1 MTLDDALPAGEP
13 WPHLSDVDQLIQLHD
28 RLAPLRVEQTKWLLA
43 KGMPPQSLVA
53 PDPLRRADVVFMPAG
68 RFEFEPDYR
77 GDQAATEAV
86 LILAYE
92 PDGCPADLVAW
103 DPRGNRLASWQGR
116 CPWLGYPFGPRCS
129 ERLALAVHEGVLPW
143 LRAGRSGVVLIEGA
157 PGLARMLDGA
167 GPLIAMG
174 GPRHALR
181 LEGLLTPTKPRILIA
196 NPDMRIAS

>member
-1 MTLDDALPAGEP
+1 
-13 WPHLSDVDQLIQLHD
+13 
-28 RLAPLRVEQTKWLLA
+28 
-43 KGMPPQSLVA
+43 
-53 PDPLRRADVVFMPAG
+53 
-68 RFEFEPDYR
+68 
-77 GDQAATEAV
+77 
-86 LILAYE
+86 
-92 PDGCPADLVAW
+92 
-103 DPRGNRLASWQGR
+103 
-116 CPWLGYPFGPRCS
+116 
-129 ERLALAVHEGVLPW
+129 VHEGVLPW